1 MGNVLLSWEICRV
14 VGALLLGTAPS
25 ILEAALALAAALVA
39 RLASTRLSARESFA
53 APQDVKGALRRRI
66 YEKLLRLG
74 AGYAQDFSYDRNR
87 KVLSNLTLEVSPQ
100 GMTAVVGVSGSGK
113 STVASLLC
121 GHERG
126 WTGDVLVGETSV
138 DQVDPAALSRHVTMA
153 AAGAH
158 VFSVTVRENL
168 LMARPEATDN

>member
-1 MGNVLLSWEICRV
+1 M
-14 VGALLLGTAPS
+14 
-25 ILEAALALAAALVA
+25 
-39 RLASTRLSARESFA
+39 
-53 APQDVKGALRRRI
+53 KGALRRRI

-74 AGYAQDFSYDRNR
+74 TGYAQDFSYDGNR

-138 DQVDPAALSRHVTMA
+138 DQVDPAALAPRNHGRRGCSRVLRHRA
-153 AAGAH
+153 
-158 VFSVTVRENL
+158 REPPYGTTRGNG
-168 LMARPEATDN
+168 